1 MFDDTYKTLKT
12 FSKGIYTEKG
22 SKFIALAFPVSH
34 EEEIK
39 SHIAETKKSY
49 YDARHHCYAYILGAD
64 KSAYRVNDDGEPSGT
79 AGRPIHGQLLSY
91 DITNVLLVVVRY
103 FGGIKLGVPGLIN
116 AYRAAAKEAI
126 LNNEITEKTVDE
138 TYKVYFDYLK
148 MNEVMQLLKQDEVKI
163 NNQEYEDQYVIT
175 FTIRRSM
182 ARKIIEALQKLGKV
196 TCHVNF

>member
-64 KSAYRVNDDGEPSGT
+64 KSAYRVNDD
-79 AGRPIHGQLLSY
+79 RFYLLLIQQIHHF
-91 DITNVLLVVVRY
+91 IKVV
-103 FGGIKLGVPGLIN
+103 GKNGKTIGLD
-116 AYRAAAKEAI
+116 
-126 LNNEITEKTVDE
+126 LHFSV
-138 TYKVYFDYLK
+138 
-148 MNEVMQLLKQDEVKI
+148 
-163 NNQEYEDQYVIT
+163 
-175 FTIRRSM
+175 
-182 ARKIIEALQKLGKV
+182 
-196 TCHVNF
+196 